1 MTATQ
6 DWSDLSL
13 LGLFRLEVE
22 TQARVISD
30 HLLSLEAQGQMPIE
44 GLDALMRAAHSIKGA
59 ARIVQVEAVVC
70 VAHVLEDF
78 FVSAQQGTLALS
90 ASHVDA
96 LLQASDFMLRL
107 SALEESALV
116 DQAASY
122 EVETQAIVLVI
133 EGLSKG
139 VMPPVVSPAASVA
152 LPAASVESVKEE
164 EEKEKETS
172 SETSSAPVPD
182 NLELRPE
189 INIDHRVEENTA
201 PLLALNVAP
210 SSTETLEAVTVDLKD
225 LLDAEPAK
233 KTARM
238 IRMNADNLNRL
249 MGLAG
254 ESLVESNWLQP
265 FALSLRQLKQQQQS
279 ALSILQGLHQPASQ
293 LTLPGELE
301 SVQAA
306 QLADAIAHMQR
317 CQHLLSD
324 QLGSLDLFSQRFGQ
338 LSDRLYRE
346 LIASH
351 MCAFEVGT
359 QGYSRLT
366 RDVAKTLGKQVRLEI
381 EGLNTQVDR
390 DILEKLDAPMTH
402 LITNAIA
409 HGIEPAEARVAAGK
423 SAVGTLRIAARH
435 RAGMLRITVE
445 DDGGGIDFAQLRQKI
460 VLKGMTPAAVV
471 DQLSEAELIEFLF
484 LPGFSTA
491 AAVDQLSGR
500 GYGLDIARN
509 MVQSVGGSLVATSV
523 PGGGTCFQFQLPLTL
538 SVVRSLL
545 FEVAEEPYALS
556 LARIG
561 RVLKLSSRQ
570 ILYGENKPYFSLSAH
585 SEKTLSEDGL
595 FEADHAEA
603 IFSKDNA
610 QCAENISLVSAVKLL
625 GLTASD
631 PLEAAI
637 QCSGDSPA
645 KRQSQRATDIW
656 VIVLGDPGS
665 RYGICVDQLIEE
677 KDLVVRPLDARLGK
691 VPNVSSAALTEKGEP
706 ILILDGADLLRSAA
720 KVAASEHAAHP
731 SVLDNRVAEDAA
743 EATSTQKGQRPP
755 KRVLVVDDSMTVR
768 AMEQKLL
775 KNRGY
780 DVDIAVNGAEG
791 WNSLQVNTYDLLI
804 TDVDMPR
811 MNGIEL
817 IEHLRAYAPTQ
828 KLPVIVVS
836 YKDREEDQLA
846 GLNAGANYYLTK
858 SSFHD
863 DGLINAVVDLIGE
876 AGP

>member
-30 HLLSLEAQGQMPIE
+30 HLLSLEAQGQMPAE

-90 ASHVDA
+90 ASYVDA

-116 DQAASY
+116 DQAASH
-122 EVETQAIVLVI
+122 EVEAQAIVLSI
-133 EGLSKG
+133 EGLLKG
-139 VMPPVVSPAASVA
+139 VMPSVVLPTASVT
-152 LPAASVESVKEE
+152 LPVASVESEK

-189 INIDHRVEENTA
+189 TNVDHRVEENTA
-201 PLLALNVAP
+201 PPLALNVASP
-210 SSTETLEAVTVDLKD
+210 STETLEAVTVDPKD
-225 LLDAEPAK
+225 SLDAEPAK
-233 KTARM
+233 KAARM
-238 IRMNADNLNRL
+238 IRMSADNLNRL

-306 QLADAIAHMQR
+306 QLAEAIAHMQR

-471 DQLSEAELIEFLF
+471 NQLSEAELIEFLF

-610 QCAENISLVSAVKLL
+610 QRAENISLVSAVKLL

-637 QCSGDSPA
+637 QCSSDSPA

-720 KVAASEHAAHP
+720 KVAASERAAQL

-743 EATSTQKGQRPP
+743 ATSTQKGQRPP